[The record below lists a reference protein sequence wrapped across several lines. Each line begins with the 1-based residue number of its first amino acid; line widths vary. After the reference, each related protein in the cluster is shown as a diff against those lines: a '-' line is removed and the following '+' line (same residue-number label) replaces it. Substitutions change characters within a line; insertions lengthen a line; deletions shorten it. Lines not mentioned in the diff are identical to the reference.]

1 MLASI
6 GGGGTARQLRGDEG
20 APVIGGGNR
29 VEKRLVGSRAF
40 PGELAA
46 LGAGI
51 DHVLVGVGDEWGCT
65 TTNMVSQKAE
75 HT

>member
-1 MLASI
+1 M
-6 GGGGTARQLRGDEG
+6 
-20 APVIGGGNR
+20 IGGGNR
-29 VEKRLVGSRAF
+29 VEKRLVGARAF